1 MMQQNIAP
9 FILTQK
15 QKQLLM
21 KATLM
26 MYLNQSIVRLMS
38 KYENLLEKSLCCII
52 DSVVDHTITIPK
64 HSSLTGSTYINY

>member
-1 MMQQNIAP
+1 MQQNIAP

-38 KYENLLEKSLCCII
+38 KYENLLEKVCAVLLIQ
-52 DSVVDHTITIPK
+52 
-64 HSSLTGSTYINY
+64 L